1 MMRRQRAVPLR
12 QLGLATV
19 WILLAAGAQA
29 AERQLDLSPESTRVT
44 FTLPATGHD
53 VEGVFRLAK
62 GWVRFD
68 PATGAATGEIVVD
81 ATAGET
87 GNKSRDKTMRQ
98 DVLEAARFPE
108 IVLRIERIEGEV
120 PASGVGEFKLHGKVD
135 LHGAQHPLTLAVKAT
150 ITGTHA
156 AAETTFPVPFLDWG
170 MHDPSVMFLRVE
182 PVVTVSVH
190 AEGELHPAAVAA
202 GGGR

>member
-1 MMRRQRAVPLR
+1 MRQHRAAPYG
-12 QLGLATV
+12 QLGLAAA

-53 VEGVFRLAK
+53 VEGAFRLSK

-68 PATGAATGEIVVD
+68 PATGTASGEIVVD

-98 DVLEAARFPE
+98 DVLEVTRFPE
-108 IVLRIERIEGEV
+108 IKLRIERLEGEV
-120 PASGVGEFKLHGKVD
+120 PTSGVGEFKLHGKVD
-135 LHGAQHPLTLAVKAT
+135 LHGAEHPLTLAVKAA
-150 ITGTHA
+150 ISGTHA
-156 AAETTFPVPFLDWG
+156 TADATFPVPFLDWG
-170 MHDPSVMFLRVE
+170 MHDPSVMFLKVE

-190 AEGELHPAAVAA
+190 AEGELHDAAVAA